1 MTEHIYVLNPVLYVQ
16 VSLLPL
22 GKEPT
27 MGDAV
32 QCRAHNAFRLV
43 NMDPA
48 QAPDMQEGLVKVQI
62 SANSCGSDCHM
73 LVAKPLGICLC
84 RDQGSAKSSIAYN
97 MRFTRI
103 SVFNST
109 VKVLIVK
116 CNRPV

>member
-1 MTEHIYVLNPVLYVQ
+1 MTEHICVLNAVPYVQ

-48 QAPDMQEGLVKVQI
+48 QAPDMQEGLVKVQV
-62 SANSCGSDCHM
+62 SAIHVSDCHM

-84 RDQGSAKSSIAYN
+84 RDQGSAKSSIACN
-97 MRFTRI
+97 MRYTRI
-103 SVFNST
+103 SLFNST

-116 CNRPV
+116 CDRPV